1 MRNKGV
7 DVFVLVPFAGA
18 TQLKRLTFFKMAIAD
33 NFLNMIKSISKE
45 RSRRRNH
52 DLVLNR
58 RKKLRSCQ

>member
-45 RSRRRNH
+45 RSRRRNYS
-52 DLVLNR
+52 L
-58 RKKLRSCQ
+58 